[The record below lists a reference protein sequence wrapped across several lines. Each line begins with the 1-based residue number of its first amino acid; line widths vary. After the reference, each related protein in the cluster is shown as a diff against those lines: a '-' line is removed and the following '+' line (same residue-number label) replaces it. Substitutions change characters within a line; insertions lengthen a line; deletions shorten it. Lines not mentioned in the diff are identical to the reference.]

1 MNPLPRGSDL
11 GDFDVGKEVAD
22 AAAGICLGYGR
33 PTRRS
38 LERFGRGEIER
49 GF

>member
-1 MNPLPRGSDL
+1 MNPLPRRSDL
-11 GDFDVGKEVAD
+11 GDLDVGKEVAD
-22 AAAGICLGYGR
+22 AAAAGFCLGYGR
-33 PTRRS
+33 PTRR